1 MTKQCD
7 LNLIS
12 RLWKNIHSFIILIE
26 KLNKLEKI
34 AMLQVLKS
42 IAYERTFSNLS
53 FMKNKLQNQPIIH
66 LVCVLGCS
74 IIIFLFSPISIMM
87 KQLHCGRRWQW
98 NISRHVMLILVL
110 LICCKILYM
119 KISSYGL
126 GLGIG
131 YLKIS
136 WGLWFLYGL
145 GVELLCCS
153 GWDPLWS
160 GLNSPNGEC

>member
-7 LNLIS
+7 LNLLS
-12 RLWKNIHSFIILIE
+12 RLWKKIDSFIILIE
-26 KLNKLEKI
+26 KLIKLAKI
-34 AMLQVLKS
+34 ATLQVLES
-42 IAYERTFSNLS
+42 IENERTFSNLS
-53 FMKNKLQNQPIIH
+53 FMKNKLQNQLIIH
-66 LVCVLGCS
+66 LVCVLGCLV
-74 IIIFLFSPISIMM
+74 IIFLFCPISIMM
-87 KQLHCGRRWQW
+87 KQLHCARRWQW
-98 NISRHVMLILVL
+98 NISRHVILILVL
-110 LICCKILYM
+110 LIFCKILYM
-119 KISSYGL
+119 KISSHGL

-131 YLKIS
+131 CLKIS

>member
-26 KLNKLEKI
+26 KLIKLEKI
-34 AMLQVLKS
+34 TMLQVLKS
-42 IAYERTFSNLS
+42 IEYERTLNNLS

-66 LVCVLGCS
+66 LVCVLGCLV
-74 IIIFLFSPISIMM
+74 IIFLFCPISIMM
-87 KQLHCGRRWQW
+87 MQLHCGRRWQW
-98 NISRHVMLILVL
+98 NISRHVMFILDL

-119 KISSYGL
+119 KISSHGL

-131 YLKIS
+131 CLKIR

-145 GVELLCCS
+145 GVELLCFVV
-153 GWDPLWS
+153 G
-160 GLNSPNGEC
+160 GETDCHRG